1 MNRRLSDASER
12 LFGQPM
18 FQILSRIKELERE
31 GENVIHFEI
40 GDPDFDTP
48 ANVAEAGIRAIK
60 EGKTHYSPAIGEYAL
75 RKAIQEK
82 NQEIRGFTPDLEQI
96 LVSPGANIL
105 IYFMVAC
112 IMNPGEEIILPDP
125 CFSTYISVAKY
136 CNVNPVFVPLLPEN
150 GFRMQP
156 KDVLQKITDKT
167 RIVLLNSPHNPTG
180 SVMLPEEM
188 QEIAR
193 ICHERDI
200 YVITD
205 EIYRWLNYRDEKN
218 YSVSITDNCKE
229 HILVVDGF
237 SKSYAM
243 TGWRLGYAIAPKE
256 LVSKM
261 SLLLETLC
269 SCTPAFIQYAGMEA
283 LGGPRDAV
291 LQMKET
297 YNRRRKIL
305 VEGLNHIEGIRC
317 QEPQGA
323 FYVFP
328 NIEKTGLTDTEFA
341 SRLLEEAKVGV
352 VAGQD
357 FGMAGRGH
365 IRLCYATD
373 EEKIVEGLARIKRF
387 VDKFCP

>member
-1 MNRRLSDASER
+1 MERRLSDASER

-18 FQILSRIKELERE
+18 FQILSRIKELERK
-31 GENVIHFEI
+31 GERVIHFEI

-48 ANVAEAGIRAIK
+48 TNVSNAGIKAIK
-60 EGKTHYSPAIGEYAL
+60 EGRTHYSPSIGEYAL

-82 NQEIRGFTPDLEQI
+82 NLEIRGFTPELEQI

-125 CFSTYISVAKY
+125 CFSTYISVARY
-136 CNVNPVFVPLLPEN
+136 CNVNPVFVPLRAEK

-156 KDVLQKITDKT
+156 EDVLKKITPRT
-167 RIVLLNSPHNPTG
+167 RIVLINSPHNPTG
-180 SVMLPEEM
+180 SVMFREEM

-193 ICHERDI
+193 ICRERDI

-205 EIYRWLNYRDEKN
+205 EIYRWLNYRDDNN
-218 YSVSITDNCKE
+218 YSISLIDQCRDY
-229 HILVVDGF
+229 ILVVDGF
-237 SKSYAM
+237 SKSYSM
-243 TGWRLGYAIAPKE
+243 TGWRLGYTIAPVK
-256 LVSKM
+256 LVDKM

-269 SCTPAFIQYAGMEA
+269 SCVPAFVQYAGIEA
-283 LGGPRDAV
+283 LIGSQDAIV
-291 LQMKET
+291 KMKEI
-297 YNRRRKIL
+297 YNHRRKIL
-305 VEGLNHIEGIRC
+305 VDGLNQIGGIQC

-328 NIEKTGLTDTEFA
+328 NIEQTGLTDIDFA
-341 SRLLEEAKVGV
+341 RRLLEEAKVGV
-352 VAGQD
+352 VPGQD
-357 FGMAGRGH
+357 FGIAGKGH

-373 EEKIVEGLARIKRF
+373 EENIREGLTRINQF
-387 VDKFCP
+387 VANL

>member
-1 MNRRLSDASER
+1 MNQRLSDASER

-31 GENVIHFEI
+31 GESVIHFEI

-48 ANVAEAGIRAIK
+48 VNVADAGIKAIK

-75 RKAIQEK
+75 REVIQSK
-82 NQEIRGFTPDLEQI
+82 NQEIRGFVPNMEQI

-112 IMNPGEEIILPDP
+112 IMNSGEEIILPDP

-136 CNVNPVFVPLLPEN
+136 CNVNPVFVPLRPEHE
-150 GFRMQP
+150 FRMQP
-156 KDVLQKITDKT
+156 EDVLKRITDKT

-188 QEIAR
+188 REIAR
-193 ICHERDI
+193 ICYERDI

-218 YSVSITDNCKE
+218 YSVSIADECKE

-243 TGWRLGYAIAPKE
+243 TGWRLGYAIAPKA

-269 SCTPAFIQYAGMEA
+269 SCAPSFIQYAGIEA
-283 LGGPRDAV
+283 LLGPQDAV
-291 LQMKET
+291 LKMKET
-297 YNRRRKIL
+297 YNRRRKLL
-305 VEGLNHIEGIRC
+305 VDGLNRIDGIHC

-341 SRLLEEAKVGV
+341 KRLLEEAKVGV

-373 EEKIVEGLARIKRF
+373 EEKIVEGLARIKQF
-387 VDKFCP
+387 VSNL

>member
-1 MNRRLSDASER
+1 MNQRLSDASER

-48 ANVAEAGIRAIK
+48 VNVAEAGIRAIK
-60 EGKTHYSPAIGEYAL
+60 EGKTHYSPAIGEYDL
-75 RKAIQEK
+75 RRVIQEK

-136 CNVNPVFVPLLPEN
+136 CNVNPVFVPLRPEK

-156 KDVLQKITDKT
+156 EDVLQSITPKT
-167 RIVLLNSPHNPTG
+167 RIVLINSPHNPTG
-180 SVMLPEEM
+180 SVMFPEEM

-193 ICHERDI
+193 ICRERDI

-218 YSVSITDNCKE
+218 YSVSITDKCQE

-243 TGWRLGYAIAPKE
+243 TGWRLGYAIAPE
-256 LVSKM
+256 RLVGKM

-269 SCTPAFIQYAGMEA
+269 SCAPAFIQYAGIEA
-283 LGGPRDAV
+283 LTGPQDAIMK
-291 LQMKET
+291 MKET

-305 VEGLNHIEGIRC
+305 VEGLNHIDGIHC

-328 NIEKTGLTDTEFA
+328 NIEKTGLTDVEFA

-357 FGMAGRGH
+357 FGRAGKGH

-373 EEKIVEGLARIKRF
+373 EEKIIEGLARIKQF
-387 VDKFCP
+387 VANL